1 MQAKPLSRRAGWRQ
15 WTVNGYS
22 QYSTARR
29 LRFWGHRMTIS
40 KYSGSMSAPVERV
53 LDKLANVKK
62 HQRTDGTVYWT
73 ANCPVHDDRH
83 ASLSI
88 AEGRDGR
95 AVIKCHAGCTADQ
108 ITGRIGLSLA
118 DLFEKKDAPRRVSR
132 KQGEGGALTP
142 AAHDQHCNAKQ
153 EANNLGCTLAD
164 YALLKRLSVDS
175 LRSYGL
181 NDMSYLRTP
190 AIRFPYMD
198 QHGQIVATRYR
209 TALTKSEDGTD
220 NRFKWKGGDKPCLYG
235 LWRLDAAHK
244 AGYVVLL
251 EGESDCHTLW
261 HHGIPALGLPGAAN
275 WNEARDASHFDGI
288 PIIYVVIEP
297 DTGGK
302 AVRKWLATSLIRER
316 VLLITLGEHKDP
328 SALHI
333 ADSEHFRERLQA
345 AMDAA
350 EAWTDIA
357 AREAD
362 ESEREAWEA
371 CKDLATKADIL
382 AEVEAALQ
390 HSGLVGEARAV
401 KLLYLTVVS
410 RFLDRPVSIAVKGP
424 SSGGKSYAVER
435 VLALFP
441 PDAFYALSAMS
452 ERALAYSDEPLQ
464 HRILVIFE
472 AAGMAG
478 DFASYLMRSL
488 LSEGCV
494 RYETVEKT
502 KDGLKARLIEREG
515 PTGLIVTT
523 TAVHLHPENETR
535 LISLPVTDTQDQTAA
550 VMGALAEGADAEG
563 AGAAVDYAPW
573 HALQTWL
580 AIKERRVVI
589 PYAKTLAGA
598 IPPVAVRLRRDFG
611 ALLNLIRAHA
621 MLHQTTREKDT
632 QGRIVATVD
641 DYDAVRELIA
651 DLVAE
656 GVEATV
662 SATMRETVTAVLASL
677 RGVADATVSVT
688 AVARHMKL
696 DRSAVSRRIN
706 AAIDRGYLKN
716 LEEKRG
722 QPARI
727 CLGDALPEDADVL
740 PSADSLRK
748 ALLCSG
754 AGVSE
759 GIPSPLPP
767 ETSDAQRARTI
778 SRPIT
783 DRDLPHI
790 FGYREAATHD

>member
-1 MQAKPLSRRAGWRQ
+1 MSSR
-15 WTVNGYS
+15 
-22 QYSTARR
+22 
-29 LRFWGHRMTIS
+29 
-40 KYSGSMSAPVERV
+40 PVERV

-73 ANCPVHDDRH
+73 ARCPVHNDRH

-88 AEGRDGR
+88 SEGEDGR
-95 AVIKCHAGCTADQ
+95 ALLKCHTGCVTDQ
-108 ITGRIGLSLA
+108 IVAAIGLKLE
-118 DLFEKKDAPRRVSR
+118 DLFEKKDAPRRANH
-132 KQGEGGALTP
+132 KKGGEGALSPQT
-142 AAHDQHCNAKQ
+142 HDHHCNAKH
-153 EANNLGCTLAD
+153 EANNLGCALAD
-164 YALLKRLSVDS
+164 YAFLKRLSVDS

-181 NDMSYLRTP
+181 SDMSYMGTP

-198 QHGQIVATRYR
+198 PRGQSVATRYR
-209 TALTKSEDGTD
+209 TALTKGEGGTD

-235 LWRLDAAHK
+235 LWRLDAAHE
-244 AGYVVLL
+244 AGYVVLV

-261 HHGIPALGLPGAAN
+261 HHGIPAIGVPGAAN
-275 WNEARDASHFDGI
+275 WKEERDAPHLDGI

-297 DTGGK
+297 DTGGE
-302 AVRKWLATSLIRER
+302 AVRTWLATSSIRER
-316 VLLITLGEHKDP
+316 VRLVTLGEHKDP
-328 SALHI
+328 SALHV
-333 ADSEHFRERLQA
+333 ADAEHFGERWQA

-350 EAWTDIA
+350 EAWAAVA

-362 ESEREAWEA
+362 EAEREAWEA
-371 CKDLATKADIL
+371 CKELAAKADIL
-382 AEVEAALQ
+382 AAVEAALQ

-401 KLLYLTVVS
+401 KLLYLAVVS
-410 RFLDRPVSIAVKGP
+410 RFLDRPVSVAVKGP

-441 PDAFYALSAMS
+441 QDAYYALSAMS
-452 ERALAYSDEPLQ
+452 ERALAYSDEPLV

-502 KDGLKARLIEREG
+502 KDGLRARLIERAG

-550 VMGALAEGADAEG
+550 VMDALAEGTG
-563 AGAAVDYAPW
+563 APIDYAPW
-573 HALQTWL
+573 HALQVWL
-580 AIKERRVVI
+580 MTAEHRVVI
-589 PYAKTLAGA
+589 PYARTLASA
-598 IPPVAVRLRRDFG
+598 VPPVAVRLRRDFG
-611 ALLNLIRAHA
+611 GLLNLIRAHA
-621 MLHQTTREKDT
+621 ILHQASRGKDAE
-632 QGRIVATVD
+632 GRIVATGE
-641 DYDAVRELIA
+641 DYAVVRGLIA
-651 DLVAE
+651 DLIAE

-662 SATMRETVTAVLASL
+662 SATMRDTVIAVRASL
-677 RGVADATVSVT
+677 GNADDATVSVT
-688 AVARHMKL
+688 AVARRMKL

-727 CLGDALPEDADVL
+727 CLGDALPEDTEVL
-740 PSADSLRK
+740 PSADSLRE
-748 ALLCSG
+748 ALLCSV

-759 GIPSPLPP
+759 GVDTPPPP
-767 ETSDAQRARTI
+767 ETSDAPPARTT
-778 SRPIT
+778 SRRVT
-783 DRDLPHI
+783 DRDLPNI
-790 FGYREAATHD
+790 FPDYGKAAGND

>member
-1 MQAKPLSRRAGWRQ
+1 
-15 WTVNGYS
+15 
-22 QYSTARR
+22 
-29 LRFWGHRMTIS
+29 MTIS

-95 AVIKCHAGCTADQ
+95 AVIKCHAGCKADQ
-108 ITGRIGLSLA
+108 ITGRIGLSFA
-118 DLFEKKDAPRRVSR
+118 DLFEKKDAPRCVSR
-132 KQGEGGALTP
+132 KQGEGDTLTP
-142 AAHDQHCNAKQ
+142 ATHDQHCNAKQ
-153 EANNLGCTLAD
+153 EANNIGCTLAE
-164 YALLKRLSVDS
+164 YALLKQLSLDS

-181 NDMSYLRTP
+181 SDMSYMGAA
-190 AIRFPYMD
+190 AIRIPYTD
-198 QHGQIVATRYR
+198 EQGTVIATRFR
-209 TALTKSEDGTD
+209 TALTKGEDAD
-220 NRFKWKGGDKPCLYG
+220 SRFRWKGGDKPRLYG
-235 LWRLDAAHK
+235 LWRLDTARE
-244 AGYVVLL
+244 AGYVVLV

-261 HHGIPALGLPGAAN
+261 HHGIPALGIPGATN
-275 WNEARDASHFDGI
+275 WNDARDASHFDGI

-297 DTGGK
+297 DTGGE

-316 VLLITLGEHKDP
+316 VRLITLGEHKDP

-345 AMDAA
+345 AMDVAKV
-350 EAWTDIA
+350 WTAIA

-362 ESEREAWEA
+362 EAAREAWEA

-382 AEVEAALQ
+382 AEVEATLQ
-390 HSGLVGEARAV
+390 DSGLVGEARAV
-401 KLLYLTVVS
+401 KLLYLAMVS
-410 RFLDRPVSIAVKGP
+410 RFLDRPVSVAVKGP

-550 VMGALAEGADAEG
+550 VMDALAEDADAED

-580 AIKERRVVI
+580 LTRERRVVI
-589 PYAKTLAGA
+589 PYAKTLASKV
-598 IPPVAVRLRRDFG
+598 PPVAIRLRRDFG

-621 MLHQTTREKDT
+621 ILHQNSREKDT

-641 DYDAVRELIA
+641 DYAAVRKLIA

-662 SATMRETVTAVLASL
+662 AATMRETVKAVIASL
-677 RGVADATVSVT
+677 GGVADATVSVT
-688 AVARHMKL
+688 TVARRMKL

-740 PSADSLRK
+740 PSADSLRE

-767 ETSDAQRARTI
+767 ETSDAPRARAT

-783 DRDLPHI
+783 DRDLPHL
-790 FGYREAATHD
+790 FPGYREVATDD

>member
-1 MQAKPLSRRAGWRQ
+1 
-15 WTVNGYS
+15 
-22 QYSTARR
+22 
-29 LRFWGHRMTIS
+29 
-40 KYSGSMSAPVERV
+40 MSASVERV
-53 LDKLANVKK
+53 LDKLDNVKK

-73 ANCPVHDDRH
+73 ANCPAHDDRH

-88 AEGRDGR
+88 AEGRDGC
-95 AVIKCHAGCTADQ
+95 AAIKCHAGCKTDQ
-108 ITGRIGLSLA
+108 VVGRIGLDLA
-118 DLFEKKDAPRRVSR
+118 DLFEKKDAPIRVRR
-132 KQGEGGALTP
+132 KKGGEGVLSP
-142 AAHDQHCNAKQ
+142 QIHDQHCNAKQ
-153 EANNLGCTLAD
+153 EANNLSCTLAH
-164 YALLKRLSVDS
+164 YALLKHFS
-175 LRSYGL
+175 LDALWSYGL
-181 NDMSYLRTP
+181 SDQWYVSAS
-190 AIRFPYMD
+190 AIRISYMD

-209 TALTKSEDGTD
+209 TALTKGENGPD
-220 NRFKWKGGDKPCLYG
+220 NRFRWKGGDKPCLYG
-235 LWRLDAAHK
+235 LWRLDAARE
-244 AGYVVLL
+244 AGYVVLV

-261 HHGIPALGLPGAAN
+261 QHNFPALGLPGAAN
-275 WNEARDASHFDGI
+275 WKESRDAPHLDGI

-297 DTGGK
+297 DTGGD
-302 AVRKWLATSLIRER
+302 AVRTWLATSAIRDR
-316 VLLITLGEHKDP
+316 VRLVTLGEHKDP
-328 SALHI
+328 SALHV
-333 ADSEHFRERLQA
+333 ASVEQFPVRWQD

-350 EAWTDIA
+350 EPWTAIA

-362 ESEREAWEA
+362 EAACEAWEA

-401 KLLYLTVVS
+401 KLLYLAVVS
-410 RFLDRPVSIAVKGP
+410 RFLDRPVSVAVKGP

-441 PDAFYALSAMS
+441 QDAFYALSAMS
-452 ERALAYSDEPLQ
+452 EHALAYSDEPLQ
-464 HRILVIFE
+464 HRILVIYE

-523 TAVHLHPENETR
+523 TAVRLHPENETR
-535 LISLPVTDTQDQTAA
+535 LISLPVTDTQAQTAA
-550 VMGALAEGADAEG
+550 VMDVLAEG
-563 AGAAVDYAPW
+563 AGAPIDHTPW

-580 AIKERRVVI
+580 MTKEHRVVI
-589 PYAKTLAGA
+589 PYARTLAGKV
-598 IPPVAVRLRRDFG
+598 PPIAVRLRRDFG

-621 MLHQTTREKDT
+621 MLHQNSREKDA
-632 QGRIVATVD
+632 QGRIVATVE
-641 DYDAVRELIA
+641 DYAAVRELIA

-662 SATMRETVTAVLASL
+662 AATMRETVIAVRASL
-677 RGVADATVSVT
+677 GGVADATVSVT
-688 AVARHMKL
+688 TVARHMKL

-727 CLGDALPEDADVL
+727 CLGDVLPEDADVL
-740 PSADSLRK
+740 PSADSLLK
-748 ALLCSG
+748 ALLCSD
-754 AGVSE
+754 ADMLEGVS
-759 GIPSPLPP
+759 ISLPP
-767 ETSDAQRARTI
+767 VTSDAPLARTT
-778 SRPIT
+778 SRRIT

-790 FGYREAATHD
+790 FGYREAATDD